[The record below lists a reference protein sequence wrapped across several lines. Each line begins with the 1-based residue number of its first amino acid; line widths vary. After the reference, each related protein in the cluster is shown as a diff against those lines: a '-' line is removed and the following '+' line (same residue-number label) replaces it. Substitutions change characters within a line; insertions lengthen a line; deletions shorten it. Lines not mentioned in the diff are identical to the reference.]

1 MQAACYARS
10 MGEHDDE
17 LTARL
22 PRSVNDNLGTIAEY
36 YARHEQQVPPAQAFV
51 EKMSIF
57 LGSPGYVA
65 TSVAVIVA
73 WIAWNLGAFGLHVKP
88 FDPPPFSFLQ
98 GFITLN
104 AFVISTTVLIRQ
116 NRMSKLAEHNA
127 HLDLQISL
135 LAEEKASKI
144 IAMLEDIRRDSPTL
158 PDKVD
163 EEADELAESADTN
176 TVLEAI
182 ERDQEHDRAHPAS

>member
-1 MQAACYARS
+1 
-10 MGEHDDE
+10 MGEHEDE
-17 LTARL
+17 LASRL
-22 PRSVNDNLGTIAEY
+22 PQSVNDNLGTIAEY
-36 YARHEQQVPPAQAFV
+36 YARHEEKLARAQAFV
-51 EKMSIF
+51 EKMSVF

-65 TSVAVIVA
+65 TSVAVIVV
-73 WIAWNLGAFGLHVKP
+73 WIAWNLGAFELHVKP

-104 AFVISTTVLIRQ
+104 AFIISTTVLIRQ

-135 LAEEKASKI
+135 LSEEKTSKI
-144 IAMLEDIRRDSPTL
+144 IAMLEEIRRDSPTL

-163 EEADELAESADTN
+163 AEADELAQSADAS

-182 ERDQEHDRAHPAS
+182 ERDQERKGAHDEP

>member
-1 MQAACYARS
+1 MD
-10 MGEHDDE
+10 ENDDE
-17 LTARL
+17 LTSRL
-22 PRSVNDNLGTIAEY
+22 PQSVNKNLGTIAEY
-36 YARHEQQVPPAQAFV
+36 YARHEENLTRAQAFV
-51 EKMSIF
+51 EKMAVF
-57 LGSPGYVA
+57 LGSPAYVA
-65 TSVAVIVA
+65 ASVAVIIA
-73 WIAWNLGAFGLHVKP
+73 WIAWNLGAFELHFIKP
-88 FDPPPFSFLQ
+88 FDPPPFPFLQ

-104 AFVISTTVLIRQ
+104 AFIISTTVLIRQ

-135 LAEEKASKI
+135 LAEEKTSKI

-163 EEADELAESADTN
+163 QEADELSESADTS

-182 ERDQEHDRAHPAS
+182 ERDQEHDRRPPQA

>member
-1 MQAACYARS
+1 

-17 LTARL
+17 LTSRL

-36 YARHEQQVPPAQAFV
+36 YARHEEQVTPAQAFV
-51 EKMSIF
+51 EKMSVL

-88 FDPPPFSFLQ
+88 FDPPPFAFLQ

-144 IAMLEDIRRDSPTL
+144 IAMLEEIRRDSPTL

-163 EEADELAESADTN
+163 EEADELAESADTH

-182 ERDQEHDRAHPAS
+182 EREQEDKRAHRSS

>member
-1 MQAACYARS
+1 
-10 MGEHDDE
+10 MGERDE
-17 LTARL
+17 QSPGKL
-22 PRSVNDNLGTIAEY
+22 PDSVNQNIGTIAEY
-36 YARHEQQVPPAQAFV
+36 YARHEEQVSPAQAFV
-51 EKMSIF
+51 EKMSVF

-65 TSVAVIVA
+65 TSVAVIVI
-73 WIAWNLGAFGLHVKP
+73 WIAWNVGAFELHFKP

-163 EEADELAESADTN
+163 EEADELAESADTH
-176 TVLEAI
+176 TVLDAI
-182 ERDQEHDRAHPAS
+182 ERNQHHGSHSPKT

>member
-1 MQAACYARS
+1 
-10 MGEHDDE
+10 MGEHDDA
-17 LTARL
+17 LTSRL
-22 PRSVNDNLGTIAEY
+22 PQSVNENLDTIAEY
-36 YARHEQQVPPAQAFV
+36 YARNEEKVSRAQAFV
-51 EKMSIF
+51 EKMSVV

-65 TSVAVIVA
+65 ANVVFIVC
-73 WIAWNLGAFGLHVKP
+73 WIILNLSAPGLE
-88 FDPPPFSFLQ
+88 FDQFDEPPFFWLQ
-98 GFITLN
+98 GFVSLN
-104 AFVISTTVLIRQ
+104 AFIISTTVLIRQ

-135 LAEEKASKI
+135 LSEEKISKI

-163 EEADELAESADTN
+163 PEADELSESADTG

-182 ERDQEHDRAHPAS
+182 ERDQERDHTHPSA

>member
-1 MQAACYARS
+1 MR
-10 MGEHDDE
+10 EEDD
-17 LTARL
+17 LATRL
-22 PRSVNDNLGTIAEY
+22 PNSVTENIGTIAEHVE
-36 YARHEQQVPPAQAFV
+36 RHEREVSRAQAFV
-51 EKMSIF
+51 EKMSHY

-65 TSVAVIVA
+65 ASVAVIVC
-73 WIAWNLGAFGLHVKP
+73 WIAWNLGVFELGYKP

-104 AFVISTTVLIRQ
+104 AFIISTTVLIRQ
-116 NRMSKLAEHNA
+116 NRMAKLAEQNA

-144 IAMLEDIRRDSPTL
+144 IGMLEELRRDSPDV

-163 EEADELAESADTN
+163 QEAEELSESADTHV
-176 TVLEAI
+176 VLEAI
-182 ERDQEHDRAHPAS
+182 ERENGHGHKRP

>member
-1 MQAACYARS
+1 

-17 LTARL
+17 LTSRL
-22 PRSVNDNLGTIAEY
+22 PQSVNENLGTIADY
-36 YARHEQQVPPAQAFV
+36 YARNEEKVTGAQAFV
-51 EKMSIF
+51 EKMSVF
-57 LGSPGYVA
+57 LGSPGYF
-65 TSVAVIVA
+65 AVNAGFVVC
-73 WIAWNLGAFGLHVKP
+73 WIAWNLAATK
-88 FDPPPFSFLQ
+88 FDLPQPDEPPFFWLQ
-98 GFITLN
+98 GFVSLN
-104 AFVISTTVLIRQ
+104 AFIISTTVLIRQ

-144 IAMLEDIRRDSPTL
+144 IAMLEEIRRDSPTL

-163 EEADELAESADTN
+163 AEADELSQSADTN

-182 ERDQEHDRAHPAS
+182 ERDQDHDHASSKT

>member
-1 MQAACYARS
+1 
-10 MGEHDDE
+10 MGERNKE
-17 LTARL
+17 SPRKL
-22 PRSVNDNLGTIAEY
+22 PDSVNENIGTIADY
-36 YARHEQQVPPAQAFV
+36 YARQEEQVGRAQAFI
-51 EKMSIF
+51 EKMSVF

-65 TSVAVIVA
+65 TNIVFIVG
-73 WIAWNLGAFGLHVKP
+73 WIVWNLVSDELGVEQ
-88 FDPPPFSFLQ
+88 FDEPPFFWLQ
-98 GFITLN
+98 GIIGLN
-104 AFVISTTVLIRQ
+104 ALLISTTVLIRQ

-144 IAMLEDIRRDSPTL
+144 IAMLEDIRSDSPTL

-163 EEADELAESADTN
+163 EQAEELAQSADTS

-182 ERDQEHDRAHPAS
+182 ERDHERDQRPPPP

>member
-1 MQAACYARS
+1 MNKD
-10 MGEHDDE
+10 DDE
-17 LTARL
+17 LSSRL
-22 PRSVNDNLGTIAEY
+22 PQSVTDNLGTIAEY
-36 YARHEQQVPPAQAFV
+36 YARHEESVTRAQAFV
-51 EKMSIF
+51 EKMSVF
-57 LGSPGYVA
+57 LGSPAYVA
-65 TSVAVIVA
+65 ASVAVIIG
-73 WIAWNLGAFGLHVKP
+73 WIAWNLGAFELHFIKP
-88 FDPPPFSFLQ
+88 FDPPPFPFLQ

-104 AFVISTTVLIRQ
+104 AFIISTTVLIRQ

-135 LAEEKASKI
+135 LAEEKTSKI

-163 EEADELAESADTN
+163 EEADELSQSADTS

-182 ERDQEHDRAHPAS
+182 ERDQDHERRSPRS

>member
-1 MQAACYARS
+1 
-10 MGEHDDE
+10 MGEHDDK
-17 LTARL
+17 LTSRL
-22 PRSVNDNLGTIAEY
+22 PQSVNDNLGTISEY
-36 YARHEQQVPPAQAFV
+36 YARHEEKVTRAQAFV
-51 EKMSIF
+51 EKMSVY

-65 TSVAVIVA
+65 ASMGVIVV
-73 WIAWNLGAFGLHVKP
+73 WIAWNLGAFELDYPP
-88 FDPPPFSFLQ
+88 FDPPPFSYLQ
-98 GFITLN
+98 GLVTLN
-104 AFVISTTVLIRQ
+104 AFIISATVLIRQ

-135 LAEEKASKI
+135 LSEEKTSKI

-163 EEADELAESADTN
+163 PEADELSQSADTS

-182 ERDQEHDRAHPAS
+182 ERDHEHDKDNPV

>member
-1 MQAACYARS
+1 
-10 MGEHDDE
+10 MGERDE
-17 LTARL
+17 ESPRKL
-22 PRSVNDNLGTIAEY
+22 PDSVNKNIGTIAEY
-36 YARHEQQVPPAQAFV
+36 YARHEEQVGGAQAFV
-51 EKMSIF
+51 EKMSVF
-57 LGSPGYVA
+57 LGSPWYVA
-65 TSVAVIVA
+65 ISVFVIA
-73 WIAWNLGAFGLHVKP
+73 LWIAWNVGAFELHYKP

-144 IAMLEDIRRDSPTL
+144 ISMLEEIRRDSPTL

-163 EEADELAESADTN
+163 EQAEELAESADTN

-182 ERDQEHDRAHPAS
+182 ERDHERDRHSPPP

>member
-1 MQAACYARS
+1 MD
-10 MGEHDDE
+10 ENDDA
-17 LTARL
+17 LTSRL
-22 PRSVNDNLGTIAEY
+22 PNSVSKNLGTIAEY
-36 YARHEQQVPPAQAFV
+36 YARHDEQMTRAQASV
-51 EKMSIF
+51 EKMSLF
-57 LGSPGYVA
+57 LGSPMYVA
-65 TSVAVIVA
+65 ASVAVIVA
-73 WIAWNLGAFGLHVKP
+73 WIAWNVGAFELQVKP

-104 AFVISTTVLIRQ
+104 AFIISTTVLIRQ

-144 IAMLEDIRRDSPTL
+144 IAMLEEIRRDSSTL

-163 EEADELAESADTN
+163 EEADELAQSADTS

-182 ERDQEHDRAHPAS
+182 ERDQERDRRSPPP